1 MTNVSNR
8 IVTYVYEVNCPADDP
23 AKGPRALGKLVATA
37 QAVDYEW
44 EAVHGIETKAW
55 WRTQCVENTS
65 RKSLIYRFDL
75 RATNGKVLLR

>member
-44 EAVHGIETKAW
+44 EAVHGIETKRGGGLNAL
-55 WRTQCVENTS
+55 RTLQES
-65 RKSLIYRFDL
+65 H
-75 RATNGKVLLR
+75 